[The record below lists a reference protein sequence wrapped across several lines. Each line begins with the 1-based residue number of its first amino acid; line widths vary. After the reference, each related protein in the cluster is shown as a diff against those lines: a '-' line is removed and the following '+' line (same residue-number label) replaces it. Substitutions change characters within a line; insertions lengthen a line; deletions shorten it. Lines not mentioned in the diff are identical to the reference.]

1 MFQNTNTTLIAAMR
15 KHAAT
20 RAVKGVV
27 PVDTEDAKRLCDV
40 GEVAMKGNPVALA
53 LIESTR
59 SHAEL
64 QKGVMP
70 LDAVSLLQLCDYAA
84 IAIKT
89 DPALD
94 TKGCE
99 LPHQA

>member
-15 KHAAT
+15 SHAAKSGIKK
-20 RAVKGVV
+20 VL

-40 GEVAMKGNPVALA
+40 GETAMKGNPVALA
-53 LIESTR
+53 LIESVR

-64 QKGVMP
+64 QKGIMP

-84 IAIKT
+84 IAIKA

-99 LPHQA
+99 LPDKV